1 MDFAQISFAMQAKR
15 HCARAFVASPA
26 LCRYARCHGAFC
38 NCLTFPNG
46 AALLPMSSAGRQS
59 RNGGTDAKKGANR
72 RLTSED
78 VARAAGVSMSAVSR
92 AFTPGASVAPD
103 KRAHILRAARELGYR
118 PNVMARAVVTRR
130 SNVVGLILFNETN
143 RHHPG
148 VLLALSQAFSKIGV
162 RVMLFLLD
170 DVAEIGPVTDH
181 ILSYQLD
188 GVISAA
194 PIPQEHLDHLA
205 AAQVPLLFYNRPGDD
220 GVASVGCDHYA
231 SGVLIA
237 RHVMATGAKRIA
249 LIRSYAEAFVGNERM
264 RGVEDALAREGVAVV
279 AEFRGDFDYDRGVAA
294 VLDWADRG
302 IDDYDAIIA
311 ANDMMAIGAKDAL
324 IYKLGKR
331 VPEDVAVAGFDGV
344 EASRWLSHS
353 IASVDQPIEYMAKAA
368 VEMMA
373 LRIEDDRLPAE
384 RRLFPGRLQCG
395 SSVAG

>member
-1 MDFAQISFAMQAKR
+1 MSGSSR
-15 HCARAFVASPA
+15 GPRAGDVD
-26 LCRYARCHGAFC
+26 G
-38 NCLTFPNG
+38 
-46 AALLPMSSAGRQS
+46 
-59 RNGGTDAKKGANR
+59 KKGENR

-78 VARAAGVSMSAVSR
+78 VARAAGVSASAVSR
-92 AFTPGASVAPD
+92 AFTPGASVAPA
-103 KRAHILRAARELGYR
+103 KRALILRAARELGYR

-162 RVMLFLLD
+162 RVMMFLLED
-170 DVAEIGPVTDH
+170 IGEIGAVIDH

-188 GVISAA
+188 GVIAAA
-194 PIPQEHLDHLA
+194 PIAREDLEHLA
-205 AAQVPLLFYNRPGDD
+205 AAKVPLLFYNRPGED
-220 GVASVGCDHYA
+220 GLASVGCDHHA

-237 RHVMATGAKRIA
+237 RHVLAAGAQRIA

-264 RGVEDALAREGVAVV
+264 RGVEEELARGGAKVV
-279 AEFRGDFDYDRGVAA
+279 AEYRGDFDYDRGVAA
-294 VLDWADRG
+294 VVDWAARG

-324 IYKLGKR
+324 VHKFSKR

-353 IASVDQPIEYMAKAA
+353 IASVDQPIEHMAQAA

-373 LRIEDDRLPAE
+373 LRIDNEHLPAE
-384 RRLFPGRLQCG
+384 RRLFPGRLQRG

>member
-1 MDFAQISFAMQAKR
+1 MSGSGR
-15 HCARAFVASPA
+15 RPRASDADSKK
-26 LCRYARCHGAFC
+26 
-38 NCLTFPNG
+38 
-46 AALLPMSSAGRQS
+46 AG
-59 RNGGTDAKKGANR
+59 NR

-78 VARAAGVSMSAVSR
+78 VARVAGVSASAVSR
-92 AFTPGASVAPD
+92 AFTPGASVAPE

-148 VLLALSQAFSKIGV
+148 VLLALSRAFSTIGV
-162 RVMLFLLD
+162 RIMLFLLEETG
-170 DVAEIGPVTDH
+170 EIGAVIDH

-188 GVISAA
+188 GVIAAA
-194 PIPQEHLDHLA
+194 PIPQEDLEHLA
-205 AAQVPLLFYNRPGDD
+205 AARVPLLFYNRPGED
-220 GVASVGCDHYA
+220 GLASVSCDHYA

-237 RHVMATGAKRIA
+237 RHVLAGGARRFA

-264 RGVEDALAREGVAVV
+264 RGVEEELARAGAKVV
-279 AEFRGDFDYDRGVAA
+279 VEYRGDFDYDRGVAA
-294 VLDWADRG
+294 VVDWAARG
-302 IDDYDAIIA
+302 IDNYDAIIA

-324 IYKLGKR
+324 IHKLGKR

-353 IASVDQPIEYMAKAA
+353 IASVDQPIEHMAKAA

-373 LRIEDDRLPAE
+373 LRIDNEHLPAE
-384 RRLFPGRLQCG
+384 RRLFPGRLQPG

>member
-1 MDFAQISFAMQAKR
+1 MSGSGR
-15 HCARAFVASPA
+15 RSPE
-26 LCRYARCHGAFC
+26 
-38 NCLTFPNG
+38 
-46 AALLPMSSAGRQS
+46 SEIDS
-59 RNGGTDAKKGANR
+59 KKGANR

-78 VARAAGVSMSAVSR
+78 VARFAGVSASAVSR
-92 AFTPGASVAPD
+92 AFTPGASVAPE

-148 VLLALSQAFSKIGV
+148 VLLALSRAFSTIGV
-162 RVMLFLLD
+162 RVMLFLLED
-170 DVAEIGPVTDH
+170 SGEIGAVTDH

-188 GVISAA
+188 GVIAAA
-194 PIPQEHLDHLA
+194 PIPQEHVEHLTA
-205 AAQVPLLFYNRPGDD
+205 AGVPLLFYNRPGED
-220 GVASVGCDHYA
+220 GVASVSCDHHA

-237 RHVMATGAKRIA
+237 RHVFGAGARRIA

-264 RGVEDALAREGVAVV
+264 RGVEEELARSGATVV
-279 AEFRGDFDYDRGVAA
+279 AEYRGDFDYDRGVAA
-294 VLDWADRG
+294 VVDWAKRG
-302 IDDYDAIIA
+302 IDDYDAVIA

-324 IYKLGKR
+324 VHKLGKR

-344 EASRWLSHS
+344 EASRWLSHG
-353 IASVDQPIEYMAKAA
+353 IASVDQPIEHMAKAA

-373 LRIEDDRLPAE
+373 LRIENEDLPAE
-384 RRLFPGRLQCG
+384 RRLFPGRLQRG

>member
-1 MDFAQISFAMQAKR
+1 MSGAGR
-15 HCARAFVASPA
+15 RPRATDS
-26 LCRYARCHGAFC
+26 GGK
-38 NCLTFPNG
+38 NG
-46 AALLPMSSAGRQS
+46 AA
-59 RNGGTDAKKGANR
+59 R

-78 VARAAGVSMSAVSR
+78 VARVAGVSASAVSR
-92 AFTPGASVAPD
+92 AFTPGASVAPE
-103 KRAHILRAARELGYR
+103 KRALILQAARELGYR

-148 VLLALSQAFSKIGV
+148 VLLALSQAFSTIGV
-162 RVMLFLLD
+162 RVMLFLLK
-170 DVAEIGPVTDH
+170 DVDEIGAVIDH

-188 GVISAA
+188 GVIAAA
-194 PIPQEHLDHLA
+194 PIPHEHLEHLA

-220 GVASVGCDHYA
+220 GLASVSCDHHA

-237 RHVMATGAKRIA
+237 RHVLAAGARRIA

-264 RGVEDALAREGVAVV
+264 RGVEEELARGGAIVV
-279 AEFRGDFDYDRGVAA
+279 ADYRGDFDYDRGVAA
-294 VLDWADRG
+294 VVAWAARG

-324 IYKLGKR
+324 IHKLGKR

-353 IASVDQPIEYMAKAA
+353 IASVDQPIEHMAKAA

-373 LRIEDDRLPAE
+373 LRIESEHLPAE
-384 RRLFPGRLQCG
+384 RRLFPGRLQPG